1 VPAALLISPAAPER
15 VARARAWLAGR
26 AAAEEVLVVAAT
38 QGAASELLRAA
49 AVQAETGA
57 AFGWHRVTL
66 GGLAAALAA
75 PALAEAGR
83 VPVGR
88 LACEAVAARALH
100 ALAREG
106 RLGRWADAAAGPGF
120 ARAAA
125 NVCGELRL
133 AAVAPQAL
141 GGGEAAEPAAAKR
154 AGDGRDGEVA
164 PELRVLLGAYE
175 AELAAAGLADRA
187 EVFRLAASA
196 ARDTAFR
203 HPLLGLPTLLL
214 DVPVETE
221 AEAALVAALAERAP
235 ELLVTVPSGDAAT
248 LARLRDV
255 PDLQV
260 ETVASLAGAPAAG
273 AAGPATPGEADAC
286 PAGALA
292 RLQAHLFEE
301 AAPPLG
307 ALDDEVVVL
316 SAPGEGRECVE
327 IARRILGFAK
337 QGVPFDR
344 MAVLLRSPEEY
355 RPHLAE
361 AFTRAGIPAFFSQGS
376 RLPDP
381 AGRAF
386 LALLACAAE
395 RLSARRFAEYLSLGE
410 VPDATAAGAPPPA
423 PPPGERWVAPEEE
436 MVPAV
441 VAEALAAAAVQAV
454 GGDADPAAPADGAA
468 DPEVAPV
475 SAGTLRAPRRWERL
489 LVDAAVIGGRE
500 RWERRLAGL
509 EGELRQ
515 DLEELDDPEG
525 ARADLLRRDLDDLAA
540 LRGFALPLLDVLAA
554 LPREAQA
561 PEAGAASRTA
571 RERPWPQR
579 PAEGRQGA
587 ASREASEG
595 PWRWGDWLETLSEL
609 AVRALRHP
617 ERVLAVLSEL
627 SPMAAAGP
635 VGLAEVRLV
644 LGRRL
649 LEIAVP
655 PPKSRHGRV
664 FVAPCD
670 AARGLAFDVVF
681 VPGLAERLFPR
692 KIQEEPLLLDDAR
705 RRLGLAGEEAEGG
718 SAPGPALLPT
728 ALLPT
733 NADRIARE
741 RLALRVAVGAAAR
754 RLVLSWPRLDLDQS
768 RPRVP
773 SFYALE
779 ALRAAEGVLPGFD
792 ELAARAERVAE
803 ARVGWPAPRR
813 REDAIDEAEHDL
825 ALLDA
830 LLRQEPDTSVGTAR
844 FLLEANPHLGR
855 ALRFRARRWGLS
867 GWSEADGLVA
877 PRRGGLAAG
886 AAEAL
891 AGQQLAARS
900 FSPTALE
907 HFSACPYRFHL
918 QAVQRLAPREAPEA
932 IDEMDPLQRG
942 SLVHDVQFELFQRLR
957 ADGLLPVR
965 AANLARAQE
974 ALEAVLAGVAE
985 RHRDELA
992 PAIPRVWE
1000 DGVASVRADLREWL
1014 RRCAEDDSGYVPFR
1028 FELAFGLPERRQ
1040 RDPGSRP
1047 DPVELECGIRLRGSI
1062 DLVERS
1068 ADGRVRVTDHKTGR
1082 ERAKEGAVVAGG
1094 ASLQPVLYALAAE
1107 KLFPHDRVEGGRLSY
1122 CTVAGGFGE
1131 VFVPLGPA
1139 ARESAARVAEAVD
1152 HALAEPFLPAAPA
1165 KGACRWCDYAVVC
1178 GPYEELRTARK
1189 RRQHPQIERLV
1200 ALRELP

>member
-1 VPAALLISPAAPER
+1 LISPAAPER

-26 AAAEEVLVVAAT
+26 AAAQEVLVVAAT
-38 QGAASELLRAA
+38 PGAAGELLRAA
-49 AVQAETGA
+49 ATESATGA
-57 AFGWHRVTL
+57 AFGWQRATL

-75 PALAEAGR
+75 PSLSEAGR

-141 GGGEAAEPAAAKR
+141 GGGEAAERAAAKR

-196 ARDTAFR
+196 ARDAAFR

-221 AEAALVAALAERAP
+221 AEAALVATLAERAP
-235 ELLVTVPSGDAAT
+235 ELLVTVPAGDAAT

-260 ETVASLAGAPAAG
+260 ETVASGAGARAAG

-301 AAPPLG
+301 AAPPAG
-307 ALDDEVVVL
+307 RLDDEVVVL

-361 AFTRAGIPAFFSQGS
+361 AFARAGVPAWFAQGS

-410 VPDATAAGAPPPA
+410 VPDATATGAPPPA

-441 VAEALAAAAVQAV
+441 VAEALAAAAAQGG
-454 GGDADPAAPADGAA
+454 GGDADPALDDGAA
-468 DPEVAPV
+468 AEPDAAPV
-475 SAGTLRAPRRWERL
+475 RAGTLRAPRRWERL

-515 DLEELDDPEG
+515 DLEELDDSEG
-525 ARADLLRRDLDDLAA
+525 ARADVLRRDLDDLAA

-561 PEAGAASRTA
+561 PEAGAASRA
-571 RERPWPQR
+571 
-579 PAEGRQGA
+579 
-587 ASREASEG
+587 ASEG
-595 PWRWGDWLETLSEL
+595 PWPQAPEAGAASRAASGRPWRWGEWLETLSEL

-627 SPMAAAGP
+627 SPMAGAGP

-718 SAPGPALLPT
+718 SVPGLGLLPT
-728 ALLPT
+728 ALLTT

-830 LLRQEPDTSVGTAR
+830 LLRLDVDAGVGTAR

-932 IDEMDPLQRG
+932 IDELDPLQRG
-942 SLVHDVQFELFQRLR
+942 SLVHDVQFELFLRLR

-974 ALEAVLAGVAE
+974 TLEAVLAGVAE

-1047 DPVELECGIRLRGSI
+1047 EPVELECGIRLRGSI

-1082 ERAKEGAVVAGG
+1082 ERVKEGAVAAGG

-1107 KLFPHDRVEGGRLSY
+1107 KLFPDDRVEGGRLSY

-1131 VFVPLGPA
+1131 VFVPLGRA

-1189 RRQHPQIERLV
+1189 RKEHPQIERLA